1 MPPFGGGGEGCLHKW
16 DSSDPDSTAHN
27 HVDPLGHST
36 NKPKG
41 KKLVSKSKKR

>member
-27 HVDPLGHST
+27 HVDPLGST